1 MSLCPLCWLR
11 HRVFPPRFLALSGY
25 PLHCLPHHRVP
36 RLPTAQNS
44 HCFRYRRLCRRLSS
58 HCPDTPET
66 SSGLSRTKMIN
77 DNCNNKIHD
86 DMSTN
91 NNITKMAKSRQR
103 GSNLTSHLLAK
114 QLFLT
119 LPPPTRGPSL
129 RAPGGGANFMT
140 RLPPCRSRGVLTQ
153 PLP

>member
-1 MSLCPLCWLR
+1 
-11 HRVFPPRFLALSGY
+11 
-25 PLHCLPHHRVP
+25 
-36 RLPTAQNS
+36 
-44 HCFRYRRLCRRLSS
+44 
-58 HCPDTPET
+58 
-66 SSGLSRTKMIN
+66 MIN
-77 DNCNNKIHD
+77 DNCKSKTNNNKINN

-91 NNITKMAKSRQR
+91 NNISKMAKSRQR

-119 LPPPTRGPSL
+119 LPPPTRRPSV

-153 PLP
+153 PLPHAAGRKLEVGMLTT